1 MLKNFFKGKKGDSKA
16 QKDDQ
21 VVDPAKEYEA
31 RKKGQAASGQAGN
44 GNSAQGGVDID
55 QMLSQMDTSK
65 LSRMQKMGLKMF
77 QKLPKSKQEEVLKK
91 AMSPDEVKKH
101 QKDIEKHIDE
111 LVESGQIDKS
121 QVAAVKSRLGL
132 K

>member
-1 MLKNFFKGKKGDSKA
+1 MLKNFFKSKKKA

-21 VVDPAKEYEA
+21 DDQAVDPAKEYEA
-31 RKKGQAASGQAGN
+31 RKRGQASSQSDASSQ
-44 GNSAQGGVDID
+44 SGGADI
-55 QMLSQMDTSK
+55 SQMISKVDTSK

-91 AMSPDEVKKH
+91 AMSPDEIKKH
-101 QKDIEKHIDE
+101 QKDIEKQIDE
-111 LVESGQIDKS
+111 LVETGQIDKS
-121 QVAAVKSRLGL
+121 QVSAVKSRLGL